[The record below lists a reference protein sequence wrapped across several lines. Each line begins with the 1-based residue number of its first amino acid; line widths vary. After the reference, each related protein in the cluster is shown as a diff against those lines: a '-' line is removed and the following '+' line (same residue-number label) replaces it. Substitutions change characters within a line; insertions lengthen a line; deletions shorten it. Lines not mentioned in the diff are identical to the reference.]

1 MRCCVGAGAGL
12 FTTVSGECTVVSD
25 GTCFRSPNYPSNYDN
40 NQRCTITVAAHE
52 QVMLSVV
59 AFDTE
64 SGYDYLTVN
73 SVRYMGTSGPHGV
86 SVAPG
91 ASITFYTDG
100 SVTRSGFEICGAFLT
115 NPTAAIVTDHWCPT
129 EVGDGSL
136 TIHVWSADTMLG
148 GVCVH
153 TQVSCPR

>member
-1 MRCCVGAGAGL
+1 MMRCCVGAGAGL
-12 FTTVSGECTVVSD
+12 FTAVSGACTVVSD

-59 AFDTE
+59 AFNTE
-64 SGYDYLTVN
+64 SGWDYLTVN
-73 SVRYMGTSGPHGV
+73 GVRYMGTSGPHGV

-115 NPTAAIVTDHWCPT
+115 HEPHCCNRHRPLVP
-129 EVGDGSL
+129 DG
-136 TIHVWSADTMLG
+136 G
-148 GVCVH
+148 G
-153 TQVSCPR
+153 